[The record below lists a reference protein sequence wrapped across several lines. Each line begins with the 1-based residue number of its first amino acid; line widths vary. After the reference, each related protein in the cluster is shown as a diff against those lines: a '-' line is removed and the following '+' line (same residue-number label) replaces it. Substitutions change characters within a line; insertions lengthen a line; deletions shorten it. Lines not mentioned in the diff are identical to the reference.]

1 MIRIVTLIL
10 IGAMFLSR
18 EGVLEAQE
26 TSSKLDAQAYEMY
39 QQVLSPF
46 CPGRSLNDCP
56 SSKAHDL
63 KDEMRQRLEQ
73 GVPPQ
78 EIIEEVFA
86 RFGDQYRAVP
96 HYTGFGKLVWWVPL
110 SFVAIGAL
118 LIVLLARGKQRKD
131 AETKAPRVS
140 PLSDEQRRA
149 IESELES
156 FEG

>member
-1 MIRIVTLIL
+1 
-10 IGAMFLSR
+10 MFLSR

-26 TSSKLDAQAYEMY
+26 ASSQLDAQAYEMY

-63 KDEMRQRLEQ
+63 KEEMRQRLEQ
-73 GVPPQ
+73 GVPPE
-78 EIIEEVFA
+78 EIIEEVFT

-96 HYTGFGKLVWWVPL
+96 HYAGFGKLVWWVPL
-110 SFVAIGAL
+110 SFVALGAL
-118 LIVLLARGKQRKD
+118 LIVLLARGKQRKNTG
-131 AETKAPRVS
+131 AKVPSIS